1 MINEVRRLYNSNDM
15 WREWGVLPASI
26 DTMVS
31 HIHEG
36 YSSFHPKL
44 VYKTDKYGRGG
55 MTLQEHFTLERQDE
69 LGYCCARRPLIN
81 AGDWPCMAAPSLS
94 ADVLLLKALAN
105 ILMRE
110 FLVIRNNLPPSFWR
124 SLTKADY
131 YIETTITSH
140 ER

>member
-1 MINEVRRLYNSNDM
+1 MGRNQPTYQEEEMMTTFCIISKVFIGSRSNHNVTFRRRFHGSFWKLQLINEVRRLYNSNDM
-15 WREWGVLPASI
+15 WRERGVLPEEI

-44 VYKTDKYGRGG
+44 VYKTYKYGRGG

-81 AGDWPCMAAPSLS
+81 AGDWPCMAVSHPS
-94 ADVLLLKALAN
+94 
-105 ILMRE
+105 
-110 FLVIRNNLPPSFWR
+110 
-124 SLTKADY
+124 
-131 YIETTITSH
+131 
-140 ER
+140 